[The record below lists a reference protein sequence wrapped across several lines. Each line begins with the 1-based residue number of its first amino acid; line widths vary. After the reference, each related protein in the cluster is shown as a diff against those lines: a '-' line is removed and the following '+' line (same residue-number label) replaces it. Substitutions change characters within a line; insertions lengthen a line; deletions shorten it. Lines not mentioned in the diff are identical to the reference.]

1 MHKPRH
7 GVRWGGALRPVWRR
21 HVPTIAVF
29 VSLLVTSFTGQ
40 AADAGPRISAL
51 CPPAAGLHVLRLVA
65 TGPNRQAVCDIAGL
79 QALPQRELVT
89 ALPPSLGHAGAHHWL
104 GVSLR
109 LLAERMGGGPGSVLQ
124 LAALN
129 DYAVTVPWSD
139 LVRYDPIVA
148 YQRNGVALS
157 VREKGPM
164 MLIYP
169 FDAYPELHAQQ
180 YLNRSIWQI
189 HAITVK

>member
-7 GVRWGGALRPVWRR
+7 GLRWEGALRPFWRR
-21 HVPTIAVF
+21 HAPALAVCA
-29 VSLLVTSFTGQ
+29 SLLLASVSGR
-40 AADAGPRISAL
+40 AADNGPRASGL

-65 TGPNRQAVCDIAGL
+65 PVSNRQAVCNITGL

-89 ALPPSLGHAGAHHWL
+89 SLPPSLGQAGAHHWL

-148 YQRNGVALS
+148 YQRNGLALS

-180 YLNRSIWQI
+180 YLNRSIWQL

>member
-1 MHKPRH
+1 MHKPRQ
-7 GVRWGGALRPVWRR
+7 GLREVRAQRPTARSRAL
-21 HVPTIAVF
+21 TTTAF
-29 VSLLVTSFTGQ
+29 TSLLLASVTCL
-40 AADAGPRISAL
+40 AEDIGPRPSAL
-51 CPPAAGLHVLRLVA
+51 CPPTSGIHVLRLVA
-65 TGPNRQAVCDIAGL
+65 TGPNRQAVCDITGL

-89 ALPPSLGHAGAHHWL
+89 SLPPSLGQAGAHRWL

-124 LAALN
+124 LTALN
-129 DYAVTVPWSD
+129 DYAVSVPWSD

-148 YQRNGVALS
+148 YQRNGMALS

-169 FDAYPELHAQQ
+169 FDAHPELHAQR

>member
-1 MHKPRH
+1 MHKPSH
-7 GVRWGGALRPVWRR
+7 GLRWARALRSARR
-21 HVPTIAVF
+21 SLALTIAVF
-29 VSLLVTSFTGQ
+29 TSLLWTSVTCLAADIGPRPSPLCPQ
-40 AADAGPRISAL
+40 AAGMHL
-51 CPPAAGLHVLRLVA
+51 LRLVA
-65 TGPNRQAVCDIAGL
+65 TGPNRQAVCDITGL
-79 QALPQRELVT
+79 QALPQRDLVT
-89 ALPPSLGHAGAHHWL
+89 SLPPSLGQAGAHHWL

-124 LAALN
+124 LTALN

-148 YQRNGVALS
+148 YLRNGMTLS

-169 FDAYPELHAQQ
+169 FDAHPELHAQQ

-189 HAITVK
+189 HAITIK

>member
-7 GVRWGGALRPVWRR
+7 GLRWWGALRPASRSL
-21 HVPTIAVF
+21 VPTIAAF
-29 VSLLVTSFTGQ
+29 ASLLAAPITGQ
-40 AADAGPRISAL
+40 TADTGPRPSAL
-51 CPPAAGLHVLRLVA
+51 CPPTTGLQVLRLVA
-65 TGPNRQAVCDIAGL
+65 TGPNRQAVCDMAGL

-89 ALPPSLGHAGAHHWL
+89 ALPPSLGQAGAHHWL

-129 DYAVTVPWSD
+129 DYAVSVPWSD

-180 YLNRSIWQI
+180 YLNRSIWQL
-189 HAITVK
+189 HAITIK

>member
-1 MHKPRH
+1 MQRVRH
-7 GVRWGGALRPVWRR
+7 WLRPGSWSSRGCWCRAAAFALIATFV
-21 HVPTIAVF
+21 VPATHASDTGRQLAV
-29 VSLLVTSFTGQ
+29 
-40 AADAGPRISAL
+40 L
-51 CPPAAGLHVLRLVA
+51 CPPVSGQPVLRLA
-65 TGPNRQAVCDIAGL
+65 AAPTKQQTVCDIAGL

-89 ALPPSLGHAGAHHWL
+89 SLPPSLGPSGVHRWQ

-139 LVRYDPIVA
+139 LLRYDPIVA
-148 YQRNGVALS
+148 YQRNGQALS
-157 VREKGPM
+157 VREKGPT

-169 FDAYPELHAQQ
+169 FDNHPELHAQQ
-180 YLNRSIWQI
+180 YLNRSIWQL
-189 HAITVK
+189 HAITVN

>member
-7 GVRWGGALRPVWRR
+7 GLRWRDALRPIWRR
-21 HVPTIAVF
+21 HVPTIAVCAGLLLAS
-29 VSLLVTSFTGQ
+29 VSAR
-40 AADAGPRISAL
+40 AADNGPRASGL

-65 TGPNRQAVCDIAGL
+65 TESNRQAVCDLTGL

-89 ALPPSLGHAGAHHWL
+89 SLPPSLGQAGAHHWL

-180 YLNRSIWQI
+180 YLNRSIWQL